1 MMLNRM
7 LILMICS
14 VGVVVSELAKTTNET
29 LAIDV
34 LSGNVAENV
43 TNKPDV
49 HDTNCT
55 EQLVKCY
62 NGTTFTPIHSKGP
75 IHADP
80 YMYSNLIRFIRSHK
94 TADPHVPLELDEN
107 LLQHLSLLYNNT
119 DQLRVLL
126 TLMRSDREK
135 DWITIFGGY
144 GECDDPEPIVF
155 TCVNNVCSQNNVL
168 TLNYTND
175 LFTEDVLGL
184 ELSPPNAFVLVL
196 VRNEQTREQTV
207 LRIPTESM
215 SLLDATYNLVRLTL
229 ASSSLDPCLSETLS
243 AYRRLFP
250 SAFPSVDAVRLSIRH
265 HSKLNSDDGPA
276 TVDDE
281 KHRHT
286 RR

>member
-1 MMLNRM
+1 MMLNH
-7 LILMICS
+7 ILVLALCS
-14 VGVVVSELAKTTNET
+14 VGVVVSESAKTNET

-34 LSGNVAENV
+34 LSGTIAEKT
-43 TNKPDV
+43 TNRSVV

-55 EQLVKCY
+55 ERLLKCY
-62 NGTTFTPIHSKGP
+62 NGTVFTPVHGKGP

-80 YMYSNLIRFIRSHK
+80 YMYSNLIRFIRSYK
-94 TADPHVPLELDEN
+94 TADPHVPLELDED

-155 TCVNNVCSQNNVL
+155 TCVNNVCSQNNIL

-175 LFTEDVLGL
+175 PFTEDVLGL

-196 VRNEQTREQTV
+196 VRNEQTGEQAV
-207 LRIPTESM
+207 LRVPTESM

-229 ASSSLDPCLSETLS
+229 TSSHLDPCLSDTLL

-250 SAFPSVDAVRLSIRH
+250 SAFPAVDAVRLSIRH
-265 HSKLNSDDGPA
+265 NSKPSSDDGPA
-276 TVDDE
+276 TMDDE
-281 KHRHT
+281 THRHT